1 MLCNLVDNL
10 ISITE
15 DFPKGHK
22 VIETYIQPPN
32 NNNSKRP
39 PNLKT
44 MSPGHLYRNKGLN
57 ITQYN
62 HIMRKQG
69 VVNNGIR

>member
-1 MLCNLVDNL
+1 MLCNLVNNL

-22 VIETYIQPPN
+22 VIETYIQPTH
-32 NNNSKRP
+32 NNSKRH

-44 MSPGHLYRNKGLN
+44 MSPAHLYRNKGLN

-62 HIMRKQG
+62 NIMRRQG

>member
-1 MLCNLVDNL
+1 MLYNLVNDL

-15 DFPKGHK
+15 DFPKNHK
-22 VIETYIQPPN
+22 VIDTYIYPIYNNFKRRPN
-32 NNNSKRP
+32 IKI
-39 PNLKT
+39 

-62 HIMRKQG
+62 NIMRKQG
-69 VVNNGIR
+69 VINNGIR

>member
-10 ISITE
+10 INITE
-15 DFPKGHK
+15 DFPKSHK
-22 VIETYIQPPN
+22 VIETDIQTSN
-32 NNNSKRP
+32 DKINKRP

-44 MSPGHLYRNKGLN
+44 MSPAHLYRKKGLN

-62 HIMRKQG
+62 NIMRKQG
-69 VVNNGIR
+69 VINNGIR